1 MVRKHPSAN
10 NGRGGSPSGPKI
22 QVRNT
27 VWVDRG
33 GFAAKWDGYGLRLVA
48 YASESVPIPT
58 LAFRWALTRRRSQR
72 NHWESASPIKP

>member
-1 MVRKHPSAN
+1 MIVERPSEK

-22 QVRNT
+22 QMRST

-33 GFAAKWDGYGLRLVA
+33 GFAAKMGWLRRA
-48 YASESVPIPT
+48 IPT

-72 NHWESASPIKP
+72 THWESASPIYP